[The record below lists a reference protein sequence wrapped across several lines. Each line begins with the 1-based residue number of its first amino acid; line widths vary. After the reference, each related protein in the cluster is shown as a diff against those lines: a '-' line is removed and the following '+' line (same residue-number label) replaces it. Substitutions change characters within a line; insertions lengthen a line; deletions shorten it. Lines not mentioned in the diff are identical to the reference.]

1 MRRKLLMLV
10 LALFCVAP
18 LASAQSLSQEEAAEL
33 FAAQQINAHPSECA
47 RLRRQISQ
55 FTLMRD
61 RAARLG
67 NELWLERMSNQV
79 DTLRGIQAARCPK
92 DVPVDTAAQAF
103 AELLKLAAKG
113 AVAYFTFG
121 AGGFF

>member
-1 MRRKLLMLV
+1 MRRTLILLML
-10 LALFCVAP
+10 ALLFVAP
-18 LASAQSLSQEEAAEL
+18 QTHAQSLTEEEAREL
-33 FAAQQINAHPSECA
+33 LAQQQISAHPAECS

-61 RAARLG
+61 RAANLG

-92 DVPVDTAAQAF
+92 DVPVDTAAVAF

-113 AVAYFTFG
+113 AVTYFTFG